1 MKTSQKIITLAIL
14 VVILV
19 IAFLVSLSSE
29 KRNIDHDSQI
39 TVSSISTSE
48 TDSLVIGSM
57 PDIIEQEK
65 PLVPKD
71 HMETLSTGTTLLVPG
86 YIMFIKEDYGESFWN
101 MSDSASSQSDIALTR
116 VEFHKGDK
124 LSCDS
129 FTFER
134 CTKYRSGVL
143 GVTSGTGQ
151 GKKFYD
157 YLVKEGVYKK

>member
-1 MKTSQKIITLAIL
+1 MKTTSHKIITLIVVLVTVIL
-14 VVILV
+14 VVL
-19 IAFLVSLSSE
+19 SLAKKE
-29 KRNIDHDSQI
+29 
-39 TVSSISTSE
+39 V
-48 TDSLVIGSM
+48 VV
-57 PDIIEQEK
+57 PQEM

-71 HMETLSTGTTLLVPG
+71 HIETLSTGATLLLPG

-101 MSDSASSQSDIALTR
+101 MSDSVSSQSDIAFTR

-124 LSCDS
+124 LSCES

-143 GVTSGTGQ
+143 GITKGTGQ

-157 YLVKEGVYKK
+157 YLVKKGVYKK